1 MAKRGRKSTAELATA
16 PPVEIDAK
24 RQRPPAPDGLA
35 EAERAIW
42 QRIVAAMPGGWF
54 GQEHREM
61 LTRYCEHQCRAER
74 FSQVAR
80 KLSTRDDLTRDDID
94 DLDKCCKMAERESRA
109 ALALARSMRITHQ
122 AQLRA
127 ETASTKRQNA
137 TGTMPPW
144 WSADWDGKTAED

>member
-16 PPVEIDAK
+16 PVELDAK
-24 RQRPPAPDGLA
+24 RQRPPAPDGLD

-42 QRIVAAMPGGWF
+42 KRVVSAMPGGWF
-54 GQEHREM
+54 GPEHREM

-74 FSQVAR
+74 FSKVAR
-80 KLSTRDDLTRDDID
+80 KLITRDDLTRDDID
-94 DLDKCCKMAERESRA
+94 DLDKCCRMAERESRA

-127 ETASTKRQNA
+127 ETASTRRQNTTA
-137 TGTMPPW
+137 TPPPW
-144 WSADWDGKTAED
+144 WSSNYEGEAGDD